1 MFIQRMSQT
10 KADMSTRL
18 NKDTN
23 LMNSIWML
31 YLHPNHQ
38 LHKLEM
44 EVQFV
49 RRHQCVFGK
58 QAWRHGSIRLH
69 LSPKELKLL
78 EPNSSN
84 SKKDYFF

>member
-1 MFIQRMSQT
+1 
-10 KADMSTRL
+10 
-18 NKDTN
+18 
-23 LMNSIWML
+23 MNSILML

-49 RRHQCVFGK
+49 RRRHCVFRK

-69 LSPKELKLL
+69 LSRRELKLL
-78 EPNSSN
+78 ESN
-84 SKKDYFF
+84 YSNCKKDFSIFFFFEKAQIIKASHGLSNPCD